1 MAEFKTRVKESFPEA
16 DFILF
21 GSKAR
26 GEDTESS
33 DLDVLV
39 LIDGPITV
47 NREKKIFSIGFE
59 SGLNFNVVFG
69 LAVEEK
75 TFWGSSIAKA
85 MPFYQNI
92 IKEGLRV

>member
-1 MAEFKTRVKESFPEA
+1 MAEFKTRVKKSFPDA

-33 DLDVLV
+33 DLDILV
-39 LIDGPITV
+39 LIDGSVTI
-47 NREKKIFSIGFE
+47 NREKKIFSFGFE
-59 SGLNFNVVFG
+59 SGLNFNVVLG
-69 LAVEEK
+69 IAVEDK
-75 TFWGSSIAKA
+75 TFWSSDIAKA

-92 IKEGLRV
+92 IKEGLKV